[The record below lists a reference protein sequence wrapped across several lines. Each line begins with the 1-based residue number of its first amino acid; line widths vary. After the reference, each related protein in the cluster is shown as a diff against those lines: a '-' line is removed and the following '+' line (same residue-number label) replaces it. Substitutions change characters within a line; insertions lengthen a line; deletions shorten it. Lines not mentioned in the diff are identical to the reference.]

1 MPSKKL
7 EGQGTQYRLD
17 GHNCKAHDMKHSIT
31 SAEEG
36 KERGARLTVSH
47 RNNDRAKEQIGKM
60 VEKLRHWPSSS
71 QLKAATS
78 PADAGGGANGYSITM
93 DHG

>member
-1 MPSKKL
+1 MPFKKL

-17 GHNCKAHDMKHSIT
+17 GHNCTAHDMKHSIT

-47 RNNDRAKEQIGKM
+47 RNNDRAQEQIGKM
-60 VEKLRHWPSSS
+60 GEKLRHWPSSS

-78 PADAGGGANGYSITM
+78 AADPGEGTNGYSITM